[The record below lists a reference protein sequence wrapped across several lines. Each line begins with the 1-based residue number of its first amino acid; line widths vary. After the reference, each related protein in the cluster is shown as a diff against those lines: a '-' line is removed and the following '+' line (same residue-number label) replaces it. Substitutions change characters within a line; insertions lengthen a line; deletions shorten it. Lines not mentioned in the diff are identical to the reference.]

1 MIHHL
6 CSCFLL
12 LLTIF
17 GLGCPQLTPTNQQS
31 SADGKHFGQNIE
43 AAGAMPIADLVAQ
56 MEQNS
61 TSSLTAKI
69 SGKVLEVCQT
79 KGCWM
84 TLELP
89 DGKDLRVTFKDYGF
103 FMPKDLA
110 GKNIVAQ
117 GIAQTDTTS
126 VEMLQHYAEDAG
138 KSAEEIAQ
146 IAQPEI
152 EISFVADGVVIE

>member
-1 MIHHL
+1 MMHNL
-6 CSCFLL
+6 CGYILL
-12 LLTIF
+12 IVAIL
-17 GLGCPQLTPTNQQS
+17 GLGCQQLSQTNQQNS
-31 SADGKHFGQNIE
+31 TDGKHFGQNIE
-43 AAGAMPIADLVAQ
+43 AAGAIPIADLVAQ

-61 TSSLTAKI
+61 TTSLTAKI

-89 DGKDLRVTFKDYGF
+89 DGKYLRVTFKDYGF

>member
-1 MIHHL
+1 
-6 CSCFLL
+6 
-12 LLTIF
+12 
-17 GLGCPQLTPTNQQS
+17 
-31 SADGKHFGQNIE
+31 
-43 AAGAMPIADLVAQ
+43 

-61 TSSLTAKI
+61 TTSLTAKI